1 MRRKLSVLLLLALAC
16 ASAQTTRPPSIPQP
30 DLDAHLVNPL
40 FFGSGTSAAAT
51 IGVRVANRATVPI
64 VVRRIEVDSPGMG
77 QYTIRREVR
86 DFRDTIPPGEAK
98 ELTLFATAF
107 AQTTRRPTEPLQLR
121 VIIELEHGDVR
132 WREILLA
139 RE

>member
-1 MRRKLSVLLLLALAC
+1 
-16 ASAQTTRPPSIPQP
+16 
-30 DLDAHLVNPL
+30 
-40 FFGSGTSAAAT
+40 
-51 IGVRVANRATVPI
+51 VANRATVPI

-86 DFRDTIPPGEAK
+86 DFRDTIAPGEAK